1 MDLDHL
7 SETRRNLGKLL
18 SLHDRISTLGETLNA
33 DPDDIPLRLDVLDD
47 GDALHIIAEVPG
59 VPQDKLEVA
68 IAGRELTIAGLRET
82 LLDNSSDK
90 RVTTIINERAHGHFQ
105 RTVTLPSDVDR
116 DSGTAQLREGLLILH
131 LPKVSV

>member
-18 SLHDRISTLGETLNA
+18 SLHDRISSLGETLNA